1 MGRTATKEGRGRL
14 VEGLKRRERQGGG
27 WDRRREREEEREGEG
42 GREEWERE
50 GKRER
55 ERGRNGW
62 RGLKPAV
69 ETWGMRRQARPPP
82 PHLASLLRH
91 ASPHNAPD

>member
-1 MGRTATKEGRGRL
+1 MGWKG
-14 VEGLKRRERQGGG
+14 V
-27 WDRRREREEEREGEG
+27 
-42 GREEWERE
+42 
-50 GKRER
+50 RER
-55 ERGRNGW
+55 ERGREGEEGREEWKREGEGEREKERERQSRW

>member
-1 MGRTATKEGRGRL
+1 MEGC
-14 VEGLKRRERQGGG
+14 EGERER
-27 WDRRREREEEREGEG
+27 EG
-42 GREEWERE
+42 GRERKGEKS
-50 GKRER
+50 GRER
-55 ERGRNGW
+55 EREKERERESGW